1 VVWYASSAF
10 NNAFLQRS
18 HQMTAGEAGNW
29 IALLSAIA
37 GVGTFLGGLAADQMS
52 ARLNDRR
59 WYLWVPGIATLL
71 CVPFQFLAYLSAD
84 RVVVLPSFVGL
95 MFMAAMF
102 FGPSF
107 AMTQA
112 LATLRMRSVATSL
125 LLFIQTLIGYGLG
138 PSITGLISDSLKT
151 SYQQDSLRY
160 ALVIIGVV
168 NLWAALHYQLS
179 SRTVRQDLEATE
191 RMATA

>member
-1 VVWYASSAF
+1 MSVA
-10 NNAFLQRS
+10 
-18 HQMTAGEAGNW
+18 EAGYW

-37 GVGTFLGGLAADQMS
+37 GFGTFFGGFASD
-52 ARLNDRR
+52 RLSVRFNDRR

-71 CVPFQFLAYLSAD
+71 CVPFQFLAYLSPD
-84 RVVVLPSFVGL
+84 RAVVLPSFVGL
-95 MFMAAMF
+95 MFMAAVF

-125 LLFIQTLIGYGLG
+125 LLFIQTLIGNGFG
-138 PSITGLISDSLKT
+138 PSMTGLISDQLRASFD
-151 SYQQDSLRY
+151 QNSLRY

-168 NLWAALHYQLS
+168 NVWAAVHYLLG
-179 SRTVRQDLEATE
+179 SRTLRQDLEATE
-191 RMATA
+191 KLATA